1 MIKERNIILDELK
14 NNLRKVQEKMKKF
27 ANRKRNEVQYD
38 VGDRV
43 FLKIQTIWFSVSNCQ
58 TQ

>member
-1 MIKERNIILDELK
+1 MIKERNVILDELK
-14 NNLRKVQEKMKKF
+14 NNLRKVQDKMKKF

-43 FLKIQTIWFSVSNCQ
+43 FLKIQTIWFSVFNCQ
-58 TQ
+58 AQ